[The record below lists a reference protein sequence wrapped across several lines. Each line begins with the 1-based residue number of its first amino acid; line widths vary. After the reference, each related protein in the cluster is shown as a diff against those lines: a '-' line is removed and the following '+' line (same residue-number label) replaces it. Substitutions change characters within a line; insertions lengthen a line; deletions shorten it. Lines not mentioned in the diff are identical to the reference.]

1 METNEASFFRTVHPT
16 LPKVFLL
23 RFVVEHSWYKL
34 TLIAWTMEYGIT
46 RDMVRAWQFN
56 GTKQGFL

>member
-34 TLIAWTMEYGIT
+34 TLIAWTMDYSISRE
-46 RDMVRAWQFN
+46 MVRAW
-56 GTKQGFL
+56 